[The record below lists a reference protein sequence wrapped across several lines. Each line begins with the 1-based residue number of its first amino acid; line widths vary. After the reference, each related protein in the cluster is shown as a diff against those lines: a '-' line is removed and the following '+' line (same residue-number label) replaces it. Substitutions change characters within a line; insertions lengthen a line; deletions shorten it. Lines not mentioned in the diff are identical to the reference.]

1 MIRVFGSG
9 PPLVIMPGLDGH
21 WTWMRPAIDALARH
35 FTVIPMSLYGEP
47 DSGSRFDAKAAFDVH
62 VAHVEQTLRE
72 AGLANAIICGVSYSG
87 WIAVS
92 YAARYPERTSALVLV
107 SAPPPGFQPSAQQAQ
122 YLGAPILS
130 MPAFMLDARRRVLP
144 EVIAALPTW
153 SERTRFLTAHGLRFL
168 RTGMSPT
175 RMAWRMK
182 VMAPV
187 DFFVCCGRVAAP
199 TLIVHGEPHL
209 DKVVPVEETKKY
221 LALIPGSEIVKLP
234 NTGHMGSLTRADL
247 FADEVAQFVARAE
260 RSRGAGWTRSK
271 GRLGGSKRGG
281 I

>member
-1 MIRVFGSG
+1 MRVFGSG

-21 WTWMRPAIDALARH
+21 WTWMRPTIDALARH
-35 FTVIPMSLYGEP
+35 FTVVPMSLYGER
-47 DSGSRFDAKAAFDVH
+47 DSGTGFDAKADFDVH
-62 VAHVEQTLRE
+62 VAHVDRTMRE

-87 WIAVS
+87 WIAVA

-130 MPAFMLDARRRVLP
+130 TPAFMLDGRRRVLA
-144 EVIAALPTW
+144 ELNAALPAW
-153 SERTRFLTAHGLRFL
+153 SERMRFLMGHSLRFL

-182 VMAPV
+182 VMAPI
-187 DFFVCCGRVAAP
+187 DFFTCCEHIVAP

-209 DKVVPVEETKKY
+209 DKVVPVEATKKY

-234 NTGHMGSLTRADL
+234 NTGHMGSLTHADL
-247 FADEVAQFVARAE
+247 FADEVAQFVARTS
-260 RSRGAGWTRSK
+260 RSRGAGWTRS
-271 GRLGGSKRGG
+271 RDRWDGSKRAGM
-281 I
+281 